1 MRTFCHQSK
10 WVGVWLAIGLLMAAI
25 GLSGFNQSALAAP
38 KQVNYTL
45 NVVPGQTFTELMQ
58 QAQAQ
63 ARSLIDQAFS
73 DASITTV
80 RVNILGER
88 NGQEAPL
95 LQSTV
100 SRTDWQRNPNLAKWT
115 TYFGTSSVVLLGF
128 TPPRGA
134 PAASSPTPAQPS
146 IAPPTPAIAPAAQP
160 NPTLPNP
167 PSRRRQI
174 EDDPGFR
181 DD

>member
-1 MRTFCHQSK
+1 
-10 WVGVWLAIGLLMAAI
+10 V
-25 GLSGFNQSALAAP
+25 NQPALAAP

-45 NVVPGQTFTELMQ
+45 NTTPNQTFTDLMQ

-73 DASITTV
+73 DASVTSVT
-80 RVNILGER
+80 VNILGER

-100 SRTDWQRNPNLAKWT
+100 SRADWQRNPNLAKWT

-128 TPPRGA
+128 IPPRGA
-134 PAASSPTPAQPS
+134 SATSSPASPPAQPAN
-146 IAPPTPAIAPAAQP
+146 APPTPTIVPGSSSS
-160 NPTLPNP
+160 PTSPNP
-167 PSRRRQI
+167 PARRRQI